1 MPACYKRSSE
11 YLPRGRGNLR
21 LWPGAFSCHRDV
33 NKWGGKKGDGA
44 AVDAALVQGSQ
55 EGFTPAFVCPIKTS
69 AVRENMTALIK
80 RAEKKNA
87 DWRRAKGKEV
97 ELSL

>member
-1 MPACYKRSSE
+1 M
-11 YLPRGRGNLR
+11 
-21 LWPGAFSCHRDV
+21 
-33 NKWGGKKGDGA
+33 GGKGGW
-44 AVDAALVQGSQ
+44 VGGGRSLGPGLTG
-55 EGFTPAFVCPIKTS
+55 GFTPAFVCPIKTS